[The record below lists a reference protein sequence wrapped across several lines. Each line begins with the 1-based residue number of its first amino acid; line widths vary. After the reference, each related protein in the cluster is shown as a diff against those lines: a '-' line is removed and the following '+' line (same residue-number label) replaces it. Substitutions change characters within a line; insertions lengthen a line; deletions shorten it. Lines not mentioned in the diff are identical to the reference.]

1 MLFEKLTIF
10 NVLSVCFL
18 TKKLTVVNVFYLSL
32 FFCPQA
38 ANTIRSLEGLDRL
51 EHLAKLHLRD
61 NQIEKLDGFSE
72 NMKNLQYLNLRWVQ
86 LKVFIDYCRYFVK

>member
-1 MLFEKLTIF
+1 MFSHEETHCSKRFLFIIIF
-10 NVLSVCFL
+10 CL
-18 TKKLTVVNVFYLSL
+18 
-32 FFCPQA
+32 QA

-72 NMKNLQYLNLRWVQ
+72 NMKNLQYLNLRWVR
-86 LKVFIDYCRYFVK
+86 LKIVKRDWLF

>member
-1 MLFEKLTIF
+1 MKADYFY
-10 NVLSVCFL
+10 VLNVCFL

-32 FFCPQA
+32 FFCLQA

-86 LKVFIDYCRYFVK
+86 LKVFIDYRRYFVK

>member
-1 MLFEKLTIF
+1 MFSHEETQCSKR
-10 NVLSVCFL
+10 
-18 TKKLTVVNVFYLSL
+18 FYLSL
-32 FFCPQA
+32 VFCLQA

-72 NMKNLQYLNLRWVQ
+72 NMKNLQYLNLRWVR
-86 LKVFIDYCRYFVK
+86 LKIVKSD